1 MLDKKQFMTGPFNWL
16 VLATLLWLSPVVS
29 AETETPQQLP
39 EMTVQGASP
48 DGPAVYPVDL
58 QQAPLTNS
66 DTAGLLERA
75 PGANVNRNGPLTGIA
90 QYRGM
95 YADQVNV
102 LVNGINIVTG
112 GPNGMDP
119 PLSYIPRAQLES
131 LEVIR
136 GIAPVSSGL
145 ETIGGTMK
153 ATARTSHFNSGDS
166 FTPSAD
172 VSLGGATVDSS
183 YTLGAFG
190 ALANKNHRMH
200 IYGSKEKGDDYEFPD
215 GKVRPTEYDRKNGG
229 IGYGFQDNGH
239 EVGLN
244 YRHNRTDDTGTPSL
258 PMDIVYIDTNIFES
272 EYNGAFGAYDVHGQV
287 FYNDVD
293 HKMNNY
299 SLRNPPMPMMTRQNK
314 SSSDG
319 LGYRVDAGFAL
330 GAGRLLLGTDGQL
343 GKHDAT
349 VTDPI
354 NNPNFYVEAY
364 NNVKRNAFGA
374 FAEWEGN
381 IASNWGLLLGGRY
394 TRVNST
400 SGDVSHF
407 MAGMNPAINTLQ
419 TQFNDADKD
428 NNQNNFDL
436 VAKFDHDY
444 SSRLGFNIEAGIKNR
459 APSYQQ
465 LYLWVPLQS
474 TNGLADGKNYVG
486 DIDLNKETAY
496 EAGLGLDWNTPRGYI
511 SPRIFYRYVDDYIQ
525 GTPATDPTVIM
536 VSTANGDPNP
546 LQWSNVDARLYGID
560 MNWGASLSSHWSLD
574 GVISYVRGKRDDIS
588 DNLYRIAPL
597 NGSATLSYTR
607 ANWWVGLEGVAY
619 ARQDDVSKT
628 NDETESAGYGLANL
642 RGGIELMRNLAI
654 NVGVENIFDKQYQN
668 HLSGINRVADSDV
681 PVGERVPG
689 AGRNYYATLQY
700 RFN

>member
-1 MLDKKQFMTGPFNWL
+1 MLHKKQSTSRRWNWL
-16 VLATLLWLSPVVS
+16 ALATLILVTPCTG
-29 AETETPQQLP
+29 AETEEARELP
-39 EMTVQGASP
+39 EMTVQGDSP
-48 DGPAVYPVDL
+48 DGPAVFPIDL
-58 QQAPLTNS
+58 QQAPLTTA
-66 DTAGLLERA
+66 DTAALLERA

-95 YADQVNV
+95 YGDRVNV
-102 LVNGINIVTG
+102 LVNGIHINTG

-145 ETIGGTMK
+145 ETIGGTIK
-153 ATARTSHFNSGDS
+153 ATAKTSHFASSDT

-183 YTLGAFG
+183 YSIGGFG
-190 ALANKNHRMH
+190 ALANRNHRMH
-200 IYGSKEKGDDYEFPD
+200 VYGSKEKGDDFKFPD
-215 GKVRPTEYDRKNGG
+215 GKVSPSEYDRKNGG
-229 IGYGFQDNGH
+229 IGYGYQNNGQ
-239 EVGLN
+239 EIGLN
-244 YRHNRTDDTGTPSL
+244 YRQDRTDDTGTPSL
-258 PMDIVYIDTNIFES
+258 PMDIDYIDTDIYES
-272 EYNGAFGAYDVHGQV
+272 EYSGTFGAYDVNGRL
-287 FYNDVD
+287 FYNDVE

-314 SSSDG
+314 STSDG
-319 LGYRVDAGFAL
+319 LGFRTDVGYAL
-330 GAGRLLLGTDGQL
+330 GTGRLLLGTDGQFD
-343 GKHDAT
+343 KHDAT

-354 NNPNFYVEAY
+354 NNPNVYVEAY

-374 FAEWEGN
+374 FAEWDGRLT
-381 IASNWGLLLGGRY
+381 SDWDMQLGGRY
-394 TRVNST
+394 TRVNSS

-407 MAGMNPAINTLQ
+407 MAAMNPAINTLQ
-419 TQFNDADKD
+419 TQFNDSNKD

-436 VAKFDHDY
+436 VTKLEHAY
-444 SSRLGFNIEAGIKNR
+444 SPQLGFNMEAGIKNR

-474 TNGLADGKNYVG
+474 TNGLADGHNYVG
-486 DIDLNKETAY
+486 DVDLDKETAY
-496 EAGLGLDWNTPRGYI
+496 EAGLGLDWNAPRGYI
-511 SPRIFYRYVDDYIQ
+511 SPRVFYRYVNDYIQ
-525 GTPATDPTVIM
+525 GVPSTDPTVIM
-536 VSTANGDPNP
+536 VSTGGGDPNP
-546 LQWSNVDARLYGID
+546 LQWSNVDAKLYGID
-560 MNWGASLSSHWSLD
+560 MGWGATLNSHWSLD

-619 ARQDDVSKT
+619 ARQDEVSET
-628 NDETESAGYGLANL
+628 NSETESAGYGLANL
-642 RGGIELMRNLAI
+642 RGGIELMRDLSITA
-654 NVGVENIFDKQYQN
+654 GVENIFDKEYES

-681 PVGERVPG
+681 AVGERVPG
-689 AGRNYYATLQY
+689 QGRNFFAALQY
-700 RFN
+700 NFN

>member
-1 MLDKKQFMTGPFNWL
+1 MLYKKKFAARQVNWWL
-16 VLATLLWLSPVVS
+16 LATSLGVSPCAS
-29 AETETPQQLP
+29 AETEEAQQLP
-39 EMTVQGASP
+39 EMTVQGETP
-48 DGPAVYPVDL
+48 DGPDIFPIEL
-58 QQAPLTNS
+58 QQAPLTTA
-66 DTAGLLERA
+66 DTAALLERA
-75 PGANVNRNGPLTGIA
+75 PGANVNRNGPLTGLA

-95 YADQVNV
+95 YGDRINV
-102 LVNGINIVTG
+102 LVNGIHLNTG

-136 GIAPVSSGL
+136 GIAPVSTGL

-153 ATARTSHFNSGDS
+153 ATARTSHFGSGDN
-166 FTPSAD
+166 FIPSAD

-190 ALANKNHRMH
+190 AMANRNHRMH
-200 IYGSKEKGDDYEFPD
+200 VYGSKEKGDDYKIPD
-215 GKVRPTEYDRKNGG
+215 GKVTPSEYDRKNGG
-229 IGYGFQDNGH
+229 IGYGFQDNGQ
-239 EVGLN
+239 EIGLD
-244 YRHNRTDDTGTPSL
+244 YRQNRTNDTGTPSL
-258 PMDIVYIDTNIFES
+258 PMDIIYIDTDIYQS

-287 FYNDVD
+287 FYNDVE

-299 SLRNPPMPMMTRQNK
+299 SLRNPPMPMMTRENYTT
-314 SSSDG
+314 SDG
-319 LGYRVDAGFAL
+319 LGYRADVGFAL
-330 GAGRLLLGTDGQL
+330 GTGRLLLGTDGQFD
-343 GKHDAT
+343 KHDAT
-349 VTDPI
+349 ITDPI
-354 NNPNFYVEAY
+354 NNPNFYVEGF
-364 NNVKRNAFGA
+364 NDVKRDAFGA
-374 FAEWEGN
+374 FAEWDGS
-381 IASNWGLLLGGRY
+381 IASDWGLLLGGRY
-394 TRVNST
+394 TRVNSS

-436 VAKFDHDY
+436 MSRLDY
-444 SSRLGFNIEAGIKNR
+444 AYSPQLGFNIEAGIKNR

-465 LYLWVPLQS
+465 LYLWVPLQA
-474 TNGLADGKNYVG
+474 TNGLADGHNYVG
-486 DIDLNKETAY
+486 DIDLDKETAY
-496 EAGLGLDWNTPRGYI
+496 EAGLGLDWNTPRGYLT
-511 SPRIFYRYVDDYIQ
+511 PRVFYRYVDNYIQ

-546 LQWSNVDARLYGID
+546 LQWSNVDAKLYGID
-560 MNWGASLSSHWSLD
+560 MGWGASLSSHWSLD
-574 GVISYVRGKRDDIS
+574 GVISYVRGKRDDIN

-597 NGSATLSYTR
+597 NGSATLSYNR
-607 ANWWVGLEGVAY
+607 ANWWVGLEAVAY
-619 ARQDDVSKT
+619 ARQNDVSKT

-642 RGGIELMRNLAI
+642 RGGIEVMRNLSV

-668 HLSGINRVADSDV
+668 HLSGINRVTDSDV

>member
-1 MLDKKQFMTGPFNWL
+1 LNKEHFMLRQLGRQT
-16 VLATLLWLSPVVS
+16 LASFLAASLCTTAQ
-29 AETETPQQLP
+29 AEDAQQLP
-39 EMTVQGASP
+39 EMTVEGDTVAA
-48 DGPAVYPVDL
+48 PAIFPIEIERTPVTT
-58 QQAPLTNS
+58 A
-66 DTAGLLERA
+66 DTAALLERA

-102 LVNGINIVTG
+102 LVNGIHINTG
-112 GPNGMDP
+112 GPNGMDT

-153 ATARTSHFNSGDS
+153 ANARTSHFTSGDT

-172 VSLGGATVDSS
+172 VLLGGASVDSS
-183 YTLGAFG
+183 YSVGAFG
-190 ALANKNHRMH
+190 AMANKNHRMH
-200 IYGSKEKGDDYEFPD
+200 VYGSKEKGDDYKFPD
-215 GKVRPTEYDRKNGG
+215 GKVTPTEYDRKNGG
-229 IGYGFQDNGH
+229 IGYGFQDNGQ
-239 EVGLN
+239 EIGLN

-258 PMDIVYIDTNIFES
+258 PMDIEYIDTDIYES
-272 EYNGAFGAYDVHGQV
+272 EYSGTFGAYDVSGQV

-314 SSSDG
+314 ASSDG
-319 LGYRVDAGFAL
+319 LGYRADVGFAL
-330 GAGRLLLGTDGQL
+330 GTGRLLLGTDGQL
-343 GKHDAT
+343 DKHDAT

-374 FAEWEGN
+374 FAEWDGSV
-381 IASNWGLLLGGRY
+381 ASDWDMQLGGRY
-394 TRVNST
+394 TRVESS

-407 MAGMNPAINTLQ
+407 MAGMNPAINSLQ
-419 TQFNDADKD
+419 TKFNDADKD

-436 VAKFDHDY
+436 VAKLEHAY
-444 SSRLGFNIEAGIKNR
+444 SSQLGFNIEAGIKNR

-474 TNGLADGKNYVG
+474 TNGLADGHNYVG
-486 DIDLNKETAY
+486 DLNLDKETAY
-496 EAGLGLDWNTPRGYI
+496 EAGLGLDWNTPRGYV
-511 SPRIFYRYVDDYIQ
+511 SPRIFYRYVNDYIQ
-525 GTPATDPTVIM
+525 GTPSTDPTVIK

-546 LQWSNVDARLYGID
+546 LQWSNVDAKLYGID
-560 MNWGASLSSHWSLD
+560 MNWGANLNSHWSLD

-597 NGSATLSYTR
+597 NGSATLSYAR
-607 ANWWVGLEGVAY
+607 SKWWVGLEGVAY
-619 ARQDDVSKT
+619 ARQDDVSET
-628 NDETESAGYGLANL
+628 NSETESSGYGLANL
-642 RGGIELMRNLAI
+642 RGGYDLMRDLSITA
-654 NVGVENIFDKQYQN
+654 GVENIFDREYQN
-668 HLSGINRVADSDV
+668 HLSGINRVANSDV
-681 PVGERVPG
+681 AVGQRVPG
-689 AGRNYYATLQY
+689 TGRSFFAALQY